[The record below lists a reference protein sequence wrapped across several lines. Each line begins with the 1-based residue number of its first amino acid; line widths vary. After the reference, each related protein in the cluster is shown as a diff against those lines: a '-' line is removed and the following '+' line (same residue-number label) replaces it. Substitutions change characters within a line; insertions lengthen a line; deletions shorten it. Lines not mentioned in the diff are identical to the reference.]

1 MARYTGLFKIA
12 TSVSVFQHLLG
23 EILESCNFNIVYQ
36 SSDYLM
42 ARETPGHVAYHQLV
56 TVEVLVDKS
65 TATDEAIQ
73 LQMVI
78 KNEELPLQVDNHCR
92 QVYSQVSQAI
102 IEARQW
108 RLLEAV
114 AG

>member
-12 TSVSVFQHLLG
+12 ASVSSLQQKLG

-36 SSDYLM
+36 TGDYLM
-42 ARETPGHVAYHQLV
+42 ARETPGQVAYHQLV

-65 TATDEAIQ
+65 TATEQ
-73 LQMVI
+73 LVQMQLVI
-78 KNEELPLQVDNHCR
+78 KNEELPLQVDNHCS
-92 QVYSQVSQAI
+92 QVYQQVNQAI
-102 IEARQW
+102 MTAHQWKLIEAI
-108 RLLEAV
+108 